1 MVMDRLDLQT
11 IRKQDKPVNFP
22 HIGVPHRRTSG
33 FVECKYSV
41 QHAQDGVE
49 DWMEFLTRL

>member
-1 MVMDRLDLQT
+1 MDRLDLQA

-49 DWMEFLTRL
+49 DWIEFLTRL